1 MALNVLQRDPVDH
14 GMKRLSILALG
25 ISLLAGGAT
34 FGHAQRY
41 EDTGRRHS
49 GKQIVETLQRHEER
63 IREGE
68 HSGELT
74 HKEAAELRSKEDFYR
89 AKLDDFLH
97 RNGGFLYDNEEFS
110 LEDSLKKMS
119 DQIYGYKHNNAV
131 R

>member
-1 MALNVLQRDPVDH
+1 
-14 GMKRLSILALG
+14 MKRLATVTLG
-25 ISLLAGGAT
+25 IGLCAGSITVGY
-34 FGHAQRY
+34 AQTY
-41 EDTGRRHS
+41 PDSGRRHS
-49 GKQIVETLQRHEER
+49 GKQIVETLQRHEDR

-74 HKEAAELRSKEDFYR
+74 HKEAADLRSKEDFYR

-119 DQIYGYKHNNAV
+119 DQIYSYKHNNAV